1 MTSPYVPA
9 LPKVLLI
16 TKRLESGPTGGRA
29 LLCSLNVDILKSIYA
44 ERLIILELSS
54 DKLSTITAY
63 TNAFRG
69 HIDGLNDDTINCAL
83 QSVRESNVG
92 KVFVDGSNL
101 GEIVRQLKCRLPHVE
116 TTVFFHNCE
125 ARFFWGSL
133 RTQVSVRALA
143 VLVANLLAEKKAVLH
158 SDKRVC
164 LSARDSRVLRK
175 LYGLG
180 ATHISP
186 IALEDKRP
194 EIPASLS
201 REFPDT
207 FALFVG
213 SAFYGNQSGI
223 TWFIRD
229 VVPNI
234 SMPVCI
240 VGRGFDALRAKL
252 EVPGKVIVIGEVGN
266 LAECYQRAKFVI
278 APVLDGSGMKT
289 KVAEALMFGKKVVGS
304 PEAFSG
310 YESMIEHI
318 GWMCHDAAEFAAAVE
333 KARCEHMKS
342 FDVDLQKIFLQ
353 NYSQAAAQ
361 KRLHDI
367 MES

>member
-1 MTSPYVPA
+1 MTSPPVSA
-9 LPKVLLI
+9 LPNVLLI

-29 LLCSLNVDILKSIYA
+29 LLCRLNVDILKSIYA
-44 ERLIILELSS
+44 DRLIILELPS
-54 DKLSTITAY
+54 DKLNTIRAY

-69 HIDGLNDDTINCAL
+69 HIDGLNDDTINSAL
-83 QSVRESNVG
+83 QTIQQSNVG
-92 KVFVDGSNL
+92 RVFIDGSNL
-101 GEIVRQLKCRLPHVE
+101 GEIVRQLKRRFPQVE
-116 TTVFFHNCE
+116 ATVFFHNCE

-133 RTQVSVRALA
+133 RTQMSVRALA
-143 VLVANLLAEKKAVLH
+143 VLVANLLAERKAVRH

-164 LSARDSRVLRK
+164 LSARDSRLLRK
-175 LYGLG
+175 LYGMG

-186 IALEDKRP
+186 IALADKRP
-194 EIPASLS
+194 ETPARFSQ
-201 REFPDT
+201 EFPDT

-223 TWFIRD
+223 AWFVRH

-234 SMPVCI
+234 NMPVCI
-240 VGRGFDALRAKL
+240 VGRGFDELRAEL
-252 EVPGKVIVIGEVGN
+252 EVPGKVAVIGEVDN

-289 KVAEALMFGKKVVGS
+289 KVAEALMFGKKIVGS

-310 YESMIEHI
+310 YEGLVERV
-318 GWMCHDAAEFAAAVE
+318 GWMCHDATEFAAAVE
-333 KARCEHMKS
+333 RARSEEITS
-342 FDVDLQKIFLQ
+342 FDADLRKIFLQ
-353 NYSQAAAQ
+353 NYSQAAAR
-361 KRLHDI
+361 KRFYDI